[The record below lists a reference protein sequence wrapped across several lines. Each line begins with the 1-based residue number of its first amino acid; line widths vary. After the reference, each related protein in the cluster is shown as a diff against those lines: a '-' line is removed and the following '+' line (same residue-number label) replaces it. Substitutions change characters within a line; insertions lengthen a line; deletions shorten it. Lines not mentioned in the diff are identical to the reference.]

1 MQIFGILWPTIA
13 LVALIWIVWA
23 TMFVM
28 RFRHMKRT
36 PPKQWDFDSTESAQA
51 YFAPVEMPS
60 NNLRNLF
67 ETPVLYF
74 ALVPLLLVTHMA
86 STTQVMLAWAFVIL
100 RAAHSFIHIGPKK
113 VPLRF
118 LVYAASCAVLMAMWI
133 GFAIDLGS
141 AQAVYD
147 EAMGNVAGV

>member
-13 LVALIWIVWA
+13 LVALIFVVWM
-23 TMFVM
+23 TMFVQ

-36 PPKQWDFDSTESAQA
+36 PPKAWDFDNTESAQR
-51 YFAPVEMPS
+51 YFAPVEMPA

-67 ETPVLYF
+67 EMPVLYF
-74 ALVPLLLVTHMA
+74 ALVPLLPVTHQA
-86 STTQVMLAWAFVIL
+86 SYIQAVLAWIYVAL
-100 RAAHSFIHIGPKK
+100 RIIHSFIHIGPKK
-113 VPLRF
+113 VPPRF
-118 LVYAASCAVLMAMWI
+118 IVYLASCAVLAAMWI

-147 EAMGNVAGV
+147 EAVRNVL